1 MSYGINP
8 VTGRCRQCGRAQVR
22 LGTDGRG
29 NVVDVPD
36 PCPCPKVAPPKPKR
50 TPAYRASVDAARRL
64 ACVCQLCDEPVHG
77 KPKVSLYCATHRTEK
92 EREAVARYKEKHGY
106 ADQNRWKARNQERVR
121 QTARA
126 YYQNDDE
133 RRERRNQ
140 YKRAW
145 RKANRE
151 KIRAQKERAALRN
164 FRDPAPAVKRWR
176 ERVAAGEHKPKP
188 ARRNKHGERL
198 CCNGLCRQVVE
209 GHARMC
215 ERCKDRL
222 AGEARQ
228 QLRRAA

>member
-8 VTGRCRQCGRAQVR
+8 DTGRCRQCGRAQVR

-29 NVVDVPD
+29 NVVDVPE
-36 PCPCPKVAPPKPKR
+36 PCACPKVAPKR

-77 KPKVSLYCATHRTEK
+77 KPKVSLYCEAHR
-92 EREAVARYKEKHGY
+92 
-106 ADQNRWKARNQERVR
+106 
-121 QTARA
+121 
-126 YYQNDDE
+126 DE
-133 RRERRNQ
+133 RRKAVVKKSLGKAEVKPWTTYYRRHHDKVLARERKRHQKNEAERERRNA

-145 RKANRE
+145 RKANRD
-151 KIRAQKERAALRN
+151 KVRAQKERAALRN
-164 FRDPAPAVKRWR
+164 FRDPQPGVKRWR
-176 ERVAAGEHKPKP
+176 AQVEAGERKPTR
-188 ARRNKHGERL
+188 ARRNKHGERM

-215 ERCKDRL
+215 ERCKGRL
-222 AGEARQ
+222 AEEARQ